1 MPGELHR
8 VNAIDNI
15 SADCKYPLQSVVSAQ
30 NKKQTDTVGLEKC
43 LELKAGTKVMV
54 TVNIDIK
61 DRLINDQVG
70 EVFGFKIVDNIK
82 WTQFPLVLL

>member
-1 MPGELHR
+1 
-8 VNAIDNI
+8 
-15 SADCKYPLQSVVSAQ
+15 
-30 NKKQTDTVGLEKC
+30 
-43 LELKAGTKVMV
+43 MV

-82 WTQFPLVLL
+82 WTQFQLVLL